1 MKLKKIASLALAG
14 IMAVSMLAGCSTTG
28 AGDDTTVV
36 PPVDEPSTTNYAAL
50 LQEDLEDE
58 NVLKLKAGDSS
69 ALQSSLETV
78 VGYVGNNAVTDEF
91 LDTLNDGRVRYIFTT
106 GNNWGGTNLAMG
118 TVNNKLRDAMDPEV
132 TQLASASETVR
143 HLSPEYADN
152 SCGEGCLTAY
162 TRNNINTTLLF
173 VVDRGVLVENA
184 IDEISDEIIE
194 GVKGLNTAYDHID
207 DKGDTYNYEY
217 TASVAVA
224 PYYFDAMHG
233 IGVNFIAVDI
243 VRSITY

>member
-14 IMAVSMLAGCSTTG
+14 VMAVSMLAGCSTTG

-50 LQEDLEDE
+50 LQEDLEDN

-78 VGYVGNNAVTDEF
+78 VGYVGNNAVTGEF
-91 LDTLNDGRVRYIFTT
+91 IHTLTD
-106 GNNWGGTNLAMG
+106 G
-118 TVNNKLRDAMDPEV
+118 TVRFITKCEPISALATADAKLREITKPEI
-132 TQLASASETVR
+132 THFFSASETVR
-143 HLSPEYADN
+143 HLSPEKADN
-152 SCGEGCLTAY
+152 ACKEGCLAAY
-162 TRNNINTTLLF
+162 TRNGINTTLLF
-173 VVDRGVLVENA
+173 VVDRGVSVEAA
-184 IDEISDEIIE
+184 IDEIADDIE
-194 GVKGLNTAYDHID
+194 VGVKGLNTAYDHID
-207 DKGDTYNYEY
+207 DLGDTYNYEY

>member
-1 MKLKKIASLALAG
+1 MKLKKIVSLAFAG
-14 IMAVSMLAGCSTTG
+14 IMAVSMLAGCATTSNE
-28 AGDDTTVV
+28 
-36 PPVDEPSTTNYAAL
+36 PEQPNQPEEPSTTNYAAL

-69 ALQSSLETV
+69 KLQSSLETV

-91 LDTLNDGRVRYIFTT
+91 LDTLNDGRVRYIFST
-106 GNNWGGTNLAMG
+106 GNWGGTNLAMG

-132 TQLASASETVR
+132 TQLPSASETVR

-173 VVDRGVLVENA
+173 VVDRGVKVENA
-184 IDEISDEIIE
+184 IDEIADEIIK

>member
-1 MKLKKIASLALAG
+1 MKLKKIASLAFAG
-14 IMAVSMLAGCSTTG
+14 IMAVSMLAGCATTSNE
-28 AGDDTTVV
+28 
-36 PPVDEPSTTNYAAL
+36 PEQPNQPEEPSTTNYAAL

-69 ALQSSLETV
+69 KLQSSLETV

-143 HLSPEYADN
+143 HLSPEIADN
-152 SCGEGCLTAY
+152 ACGEGCLAGY
-162 TRNNINTTLLF
+162 TRNGINTTLLF
-173 VVDRGVLVENA
+173 VVDRGVSVEAA
-184 IDEISDEIIE
+184 IDEIADEIQN
-194 GVKGLNTAYDHID
+194 GVMGLNTAYDHID

>member
-14 IMAVSMLAGCSTTG
+14 VMVASMLAGCSTTN
-28 AGDDTTVV
+28 AGDDNTVV

-58 NVLKLKAGDSS
+58 NVLKLKGVDNS
-69 ALQSSLETV
+69 ALDNALQAA

-91 LDTLNDGRVRYIFTT
+91 LDTLNDGRVRYIFST
-106 GNNWGGTNLAMG
+106 GNWGGTNLAMG

-143 HLSPEYADN
+143 HLSPESADN
-152 SCGEGCLTAY
+152 ACGEGCRADY
-162 TRNNINTTLLF
+162 TRNGINTTLLF
-173 VVDRGVLVENA
+173 VVDRGVSVEAA
-184 IDEISDEIIE
+184 IDEIADEIQN
-194 GVKGLNTAYDHID
+194 GVMGLNTAYDHID
-207 DKGDTYNYEY
+207 DKDDTYNYEY

>member
-14 IMAVSMLAGCSTTG
+14 VMALTMLAGCANADVKPEPTP
-28 AGDDTTVV
+28 D
-36 PPVDEPSTTNYAAL
+36 PDEPSTTNYAAL

-78 VGYVGNNAVTDEF
+78 VGYVGNNAVTGEF
-91 LDTLNDGRVRYIFTT
+91 INSLEDGMVRFI
-106 GNNWGGTNLAMG
+106 TNREPINALA
-118 TVNNKLRDAMDPEV
+118 TADAKLREITKPEIEHFF
-132 TQLASASETVR
+132 QASETVR
-143 HLSPEYADN
+143 HLSPEAMDN
-152 SCGEGCLTAY
+152 ENGNECLAKY
-162 TRNNINTTLLF
+162 TRNGINTTLLF
-173 VVDRGVLVENA
+173 VVDRGVKVEAA
-184 IDEISDEIIE
+184 IDEIADDIIE
-194 GVKGLNTAYDHID
+194 GVKGLNTAYDHRD
-207 DKGDTYNYEY
+207 TLGDTYNYEY

>member
-1 MKLKKIASLALAG
+1 MKLKKIASLAFAG
-14 IMAVSMLAGCSTTG
+14 IMAVSMLAGCATTSNE
-28 AGDDTTVV
+28 
-36 PPVDEPSTTNYAAL
+36 PEQPNQPEEPSTTNYAAL

-69 ALQSSLETV
+69 KLQSSLETV

-132 TQLASASETVR
+132 TQLPSASETVR

-173 VVDRGVLVENA
+173 VVDRGVKVENA
-184 IDEISDEIIE
+184 IDEISDEIIK

>member
-14 IMAVSMLAGCSTTG
+14 VMAISMLAGCATTSNE
-28 AGDDTTVV
+28 
-36 PPVDEPSTTNYAAL
+36 PEQPNQPEEPSTTNYAAL

-58 NVLKLKAGDSS
+58 NVLKLKGVENNELNK
-69 ALQSSLETV
+69 ALQAA

-91 LDTLNDGRVRYIFTT
+91 LETLNNGRVRYIYST
-106 GNNWGGTNLAMG
+106 GNWGGTNQAMG

-132 TQLASASETVR
+132 TQLSTASDTVL
-143 HLSPEYADN
+143 HLSPESKDN
-152 SCGEGCLTAY
+152 ACGQGCLTAY

-173 VVDRGVLVENA
+173 VVDRGVSVEAA
-184 IDEISDEIIE
+184 IDEIADEIID
-194 GVKGLNTAYDHID
+194 GVKALNTAYDHRD
-207 DKGDTYNYEY
+207 NLGDTYNYEY

>member
-14 IMAVSMLAGCSTTG
+14 VMALTMLAGCAKADVKPEPTP
-28 AGDDTTVV
+28 D
-36 PPVDEPSTTNYAAL
+36 PDEPSTTNYAAL

-91 LDTLNDGRVRYIFTT
+91 LNTLNDGRVRYIFST
-106 GNNWGGTNLAMG
+106 GNWGGTNLAMG

-143 HLSPEYADN
+143 HLSPESADYV
-152 SCGEGCLTAY
+152 CGYDCQAAY
-162 TRNNINTTLLF
+162 TRNDINTTLLF

-184 IDEISDEIIE
+184 IDEIADDIIE

>member
-1 MKLKKIASLALAG
+1 MKLKKIASLAFAG
-14 IMAVSMLAGCSTTG
+14 IMAVSMLAGCATTSNE
-28 AGDDTTVV
+28 
-36 PPVDEPSTTNYAAL
+36 PEQPNQPEEPSTTNYAAL

-91 LDTLNDGRVRYIFTT
+91 LDTLNNGRVRYIFST
-106 GNNWGGTNLAMG
+106 GNWGGTNLAMG

-143 HLSPEYADN
+143 HLSPESADYA
-152 SCGEGCLTAY
+152 CGQGCRAAY
-162 TRNNINTTLLF
+162 TRNGINTTLLF
-173 VVDRGVLVENA
+173 VVDRGVSDEAA
-184 IDEISDEIIE
+184 IDLIADDIE
-194 GVKGLNTAYDHID
+194 TGVKGLNTAYDHID

>member
-14 IMAVSMLAGCSTTG
+14 VMAVSMLAGCST
-28 AGDDTTVV
+28 AA
-36 PPVDEPSTTNYAAL
+36 VDPEPTPNPDPTPSTNYAAL

-58 NVLKLKAGDSS
+58 NVLKVKGVENSVLDN
-69 ALQSSLETV
+69 ALQV
-78 VGYVGNNAVTDEF
+78 AVGYVGNNAVTDEF
-91 LDTLNDGRVRYIFTT
+91 LDTLNDGRVRYVYST
-106 GNNWGGTNLAMG
+106 NNWGGTNRAMG

-132 TQLASASETVR
+132 AQLASASETVR
-143 HLSPEYADN
+143 HLSPESADN
-152 SCGEGCLTAY
+152 ACGKGCLTAY
-162 TRNNINTTLLF
+162 TRNDVNTTLLF
-173 VVDRGVLVENA
+173 VVDRGVSVEAA

-194 GVKGLNTAYDHID
+194 GVKALNTAYDHRD
-207 DKGDTYNYEY
+207 NLGDTYNYEY

>member
-1 MKLKKIASLALAG
+1 MKLKKIASLAFAG
-14 IMAVSMLAGCSTTG
+14 IMAVSMLAGCATTSNE
-28 AGDDTTVV
+28 
-36 PPVDEPSTTNYAAL
+36 PEQPNQPEEPSTTNYAAL

-69 ALQSSLETV
+69 KLQSSLETV

-132 TQLASASETVR
+132 TQLPSASETVR
-143 HLSPEYADN
+143 HLSPEIADN
-152 SCGEGCLTAY
+152 ACGWGCLAGY
-162 TRNNINTTLLF
+162 TRNGINTTLLF
-173 VVDRGVLVENA
+173 VVDRGVSVEAA
-184 IDEISDEIIE
+184 IDEIADEIQN
-194 GVKGLNTAYDHID
+194 GVMGLNTAYDHID

>member
-1 MKLKKIASLALAG
+1 MKLKKIASLAFAG

-50 LQEDLEDE
+50 LQEDLEE
-58 NVLKLKAGDSS
+58 NDVLKLKAGDSS

-78 VGYVGNNAVTDEF
+78 VGYVGRNSVTGEF
-91 LDTLNDGRVRYIFTT
+91 INTLTK
-106 GNNWGGTNLAMG
+106 G
-118 TVNNKLRDAMDPEV
+118 TVRFITNSEPISALATADAKLREITKPEIEHFF
-132 TQLASASETVR
+132 QASETVR
-143 HLSPEYADN
+143 HLSPEAIDN
-152 SCGEGCLTAY
+152 ENGNDCLAAY

-173 VVDRGVLVENA
+173 VVDRGVSDEAA
-184 IDEISDEIIE
+184 IDLIADDIE
-194 GVKGLNTAYDHID
+194 TGVKGLNTAYDHID

-224 PYYFDAMHG
+224 PCYFDAMHG
-233 IGVNFIAVDI
+233 IGVKFIAVDI
-243 VRSITY
+243 VRSIAY

>member
-1 MKLKKIASLALAG
+1 MKLKKIASLAFAG
-14 IMAVSMLAGCSTTG
+14 IMAVSMLAGCSTTS

-50 LQEDLEDE
+50 LQEDLEDN

-78 VGYVGNNAVTDEF
+78 VGYVGNNAVTGEF
-91 LDTLNDGRVRYIFTT
+91 INTLTD
-106 GNNWGGTNLAMG
+106 G
-118 TVNNKLRDAMDPEV
+118 TVRFITNSEPISALATADAKLREITKPEI
-132 TQLASASETVR
+132 THFFSANDTVR
-143 HLSPEYADN
+143 HLSPESADGA
-152 SCGEGCLTAY
+152 CGSGCLAAY
-162 TRNNINTTLLF
+162 TRNGINTTLLF
-173 VVDRGVLVENA
+173 VVDRGVSVEAA
-184 IDEISDEIIE
+184 IDEIADDIE
-194 GVKGLNTAYDHID
+194 TGVKGLNTAYDHID
-207 DKGDTYNYEY
+207 TLGDTYNYEY

>member
-91 LDTLNDGRVRYIFTT
+91 LDTLNDGRVRYVYST
-106 GNNWGGTNLAMG
+106 GNWGGTNLAMG

>member
-14 IMAVSMLAGCSTTG
+14 VMAISMLAGCATTSNE
-28 AGDDTTVV
+28 
-36 PPVDEPSTTNYAAL
+36 PEQPNQPEEPSTTNYAAL

-58 NVLKLKAGDSS
+58 NVLKLKGVENNELNK
-69 ALQSSLETV
+69 ALQAA

-91 LDTLNDGRVRYIFTT
+91 LDTLNDGRVRYIYS
-106 GNNWGGTNLAMG
+106 GNGNWGGTNLAMG

-132 TQLASASETVR
+132 TQLFTASETVR
-143 HLSPEYADN
+143 HLSPESKDGA
-152 SCGEGCLTAY
+152 CGQGCLTAY
-162 TRNNINTTLLF
+162 TRNKINTTLLF
-173 VVDRGVLVENA
+173 VVDRGVSVEAA
-184 IDEISDEIIE
+184 IDEIADEIID

-207 DKGDTYNYEY
+207 DLGDTYNYEY

>member
-14 IMAVSMLAGCSTTG
+14 VMAVSMLAGCSTTG

-36 PPVDEPSTTNYAAL
+36 PPVDEPSTNYAAL

-69 ALQSSLETV
+69 KLQSSLETV

-132 TQLASASETVR
+132 TQLPSASETVR
-143 HLSPEYADN
+143 HLSPEIADN
-152 SCGEGCLTAY
+152 ACGAGCLTAF

-184 IDEISDEIIE
+184 IDEIADEIQN
-194 GVKGLNTAYDHID
+194 GVMGLNTAYDHID

>member
-1 MKLKKIASLALAG
+1 MKLKKIASLAFAG
-14 IMAVSMLAGCSTTG
+14 IMAVSMLAGCATTSNE
-28 AGDDTTVV
+28 
-36 PPVDEPSTTNYAAL
+36 PEQPNQPEEPSTTNYAAL

-91 LDTLNDGRVRYIFTT
+91 LNTLNDGRVRYIFST
-106 GNNWGGTNLAMG
+106 GNWGGTNLAMG

-132 TQLASASETVR
+132 TQLPSASETVR

-173 VVDRGVLVENA
+173 VVDRGVKVENA
-184 IDEISDEIIE
+184 IDEIADDIIK

>member
-14 IMAVSMLAGCSTTG
+14 VMALTMLAGCANADVKPEPTP
-28 AGDDTTVV
+28 D
-36 PPVDEPSTTNYAAL
+36 PDEPSTTNYAAL
-50 LQEDLEDE
+50 LQEDLEDN

-78 VGYVGNNAVTDEF
+78 VGYVGNNAVTGEF
-91 LDTLNDGRVRYIFTT
+91 INTLTD
-106 GNNWGGTNLAMG
+106 G
-118 TVNNKLRDAMDPEV
+118 TVRFITDREPISALATADAKLREITKPEI
-132 TQLASASETVR
+132 THFFRASETVR
-143 HLSPEYADN
+143 HLSPEFVDGA
-152 SCGEGCLTAY
+152 CGSGCLAAY
-162 TRNNINTTLLF
+162 TRNGINTTLLF
-173 VVDRGVLVENA
+173 FVDRGVSVEAA
-184 IDEISDEIIE
+184 IDEIADDIE
-194 GVKGLNTAYDHID
+194 TGVKGLNTAYDHID

>member
-1 MKLKKIASLALAG
+1 MKLKKIASLMPAG
-14 IMAVSMLAGCSTTG
+14 VMAVSMLAGCATTS
-28 AGDDTTVV
+28 
-36 PPVDEPSTTNYAAL
+36 VDPEPTPNPDENKPSTTNYAAL
-50 LQEDLEDE
+50 LQEDLEDV
-58 NVLKLKAGDSS
+58 NVLKLKGVENNELNK
-69 ALQSSLETV
+69 ALQAA

-91 LDTLNDGRVRYIFTT
+91 LDTLNDGRVRYVYST
-106 GNNWGGTNLAMG
+106 GNWGCTNLAMG

-143 HLSPEYADN
+143 HLSPESKDN
-152 SCGEGCLTAY
+152 ACGQGCLTGY
-162 TRNNINTTLLF
+162 TRNNVNTTLLF
-173 VVDRGVLVENA
+173 VVDRGVSIEAA
-184 IDEISDEIIE
+184 IDEIADEIVD

-207 DKGDTYNYEY
+207 SLGDTYNYEY
-217 TASVAVA
+217 TASVAVT

>member
-14 IMAVSMLAGCSTTG
+14 VMAVSMLAGCSTTG

-50 LQEDLEDE
+50 LQEDLEDN

-78 VGYVGNNAVTDEF
+78 VGYVGNNAVTGEF
-91 LDTLNDGRVRYIFTT
+91 IHTLTD
-106 GNNWGGTNLAMG
+106 G
-118 TVNNKLRDAMDPEV
+118 TVRFITNCEPISALATADAKLREITKPEI
-132 TQLASASETVR
+132 THFFSASETVR
-143 HLSPEYADN
+143 HLSPESADGVCN
-152 SCGEGCLTAY
+152 GDCLAAY
-162 TRNNINTTLLF
+162 TRNGINTTLLF
-173 VVDRGVLVENA
+173 VVDRGVSVEAA
-184 IDEISDEIIE
+184 IDEIADDIE
-194 GVKGLNTAYDHID
+194 VGVKGLNTAYDHID
-207 DKGDTYNYEY
+207 DLGDTYNYEY

>member
-1 MKLKKIASLALAG
+1 MKLKKIASLMLAG
-14 IMAVSMLAGCSTTG
+14 VMAVSMLAGCATTSNE
-28 AGDDTTVV
+28 
-36 PPVDEPSTTNYAAL
+36 PEQPNQPEEPSTTNYAAL

-58 NVLKLKAGDSS
+58 NVLKLKGVENNELNK
-69 ALQSSLETV
+69 ALQAA

-91 LDTLNDGRVRYIFTT
+91 LETLNNGRVRYIYST
-106 GNNWGGTNLAMG
+106 GNWGGSNQAMG
-118 TVNNKLRDAMDPEV
+118 TVNNKLRAAMAPEV

-143 HLSPEYADN
+143 HLSPEIEDN
-152 SCGEGCLTAY
+152 ACKEGCLTKY

-173 VVDRGVLVENA
+173 VVDRGVSVEAA
-184 IDEISDEIIE
+184 IDEIADEIIE
-194 GVKGLNTAYDHID
+194 GVKGLNTAYDHRD

-233 IGVNFIAVDI
+233 IGVNFIAVEI

>member
-1 MKLKKIASLALAG
+1 MKLKKIASLMLAG
-14 IMAVSMLAGCSTTG
+14 VMAVSMLAGCSTTN
-28 AGDDTTVV
+28 AGDDNTVV

-50 LQEDLEDE
+50 LQEDLEDN

-78 VGYVGNNAVTDEF
+78 VGYVGNNAVTGEF
-91 LDTLNDGRVRYIFTT
+91 INSLED
-106 GNNWGGTNLAMG
+106 G
-118 TVNNKLRDAMDPEV
+118 TVRFITNYEPINALATADAKLREITKPEI
-132 TQLASASETVR
+132 THFFSASKTVR
-143 HLSPEYADN
+143 HLSPEIDDN
-152 SCGEGCLTAY
+152 ACGEGCLADY
-162 TRNNINTTLLF
+162 TRNGINTTLLF
-173 VVDRGVLVENA
+173 VVDRGVSVEAA
-184 IDEISDEIIE
+184 IDEIADDIE
-194 GVKGLNTAYDHID
+194 TGVKGLNTAYDHID
-207 DKGDTYNYEY
+207 TLGDTYNYEY

>member
-1 MKLKKIASLALAG
+1 MKLKKIASLAFAG
-14 IMAVSMLAGCSTTG
+14 IMAVSMLAGCATTSNE
-28 AGDDTTVV
+28 
-36 PPVDEPSTTNYAAL
+36 PEQPNQPEEPSTTNYAAL

-132 TQLASASETVR
+132 TQLPSASETVR
-143 HLSPEYADN
+143 HLSPEFADN
-152 SCGEGCLTAY
+152 SCGEGCLTAF

-184 IDEISDEIIE
+184 IDEIADEIQN
-194 GVKGLNTAYDHID
+194 GVMGLNTAYDHID

>member
-1 MKLKKIASLALAG
+1 MKLKKIASLAFAG
-14 IMAVSMLAGCSTTG
+14 IMAVSMLAGCATTSNE
-28 AGDDTTVV
+28 
-36 PPVDEPSTTNYAAL
+36 PEQPNQPEEPSTTNYAAL

-69 ALQSSLETV
+69 KLQSSLETV

-132 TQLASASETVR
+132 TQLPSASETVR
-143 HLSPEYADN
+143 HLSPEIADYA
-152 SCGEGCLTAY
+152 CGEGCLAGY
-162 TRNNINTTLLF
+162 TRNGINTTLLF
-173 VVDRGVLVENA
+173 VVDRGVSVEAA
-184 IDEISDEIIE
+184 IDEIADEIQN
-194 GVKGLNTAYDHID
+194 GVMGLNTAYDHID

>member
-14 IMAVSMLAGCSTTG
+14 VMAVSMLAGCSTTS

-58 NVLKLKAGDSS
+58 NVLKLKGVENSVLDS
-69 ALQSSLETV
+69 ALQAA

-91 LDTLNDGRVRYIFTT
+91 LDTLNDGRVRYVYST
-106 GNNWGGTNLAMG
+106 GNWGGTNLAMG

-173 VVDRGVLVENA
+173 VVDRGVSVEAA

-194 GVKGLNTAYDHID
+194 GVKGLNTAYDHRD
-207 DKGDTYNYEY
+207 TLGDTYNYEY

>member
-1 MKLKKIASLALAG
+1 MKLKKIASLAFAG

-28 AGDDTTVV
+28 AGDDPTVV

-91 LDTLNDGRVRYIFTT
+91 LDTLNNGRVRYIFST
-106 GNNWGGTNLAMG
+106 GNWGGTNLAMG

-143 HLSPEYADN
+143 HLSPESADYA
-152 SCGEGCLTAY
+152 CGQGCRAAY
-162 TRNNINTTLLF
+162 TRNGINTTLLF
-173 VVDRGVLVENA
+173 VVDRGVEVEAA
-184 IDEISDEIIE
+184 IDEIADEIIE
-194 GVKGLNTAYDHID
+194 GVKGLNTAYDHRD
-207 DKGDTYNYEY
+207 SLGDTYNYEY

>member
-28 AGDDTTVV
+28 AGDDPTVV

-78 VGYVGNNAVTDEF
+78 VGYVGNNAVTGEF
-91 LDTLNDGRVRYIFTT
+91 INSLTD
-106 GNNWGGTNLAMG
+106 G
-118 TVNNKLRDAMDPEV
+118 TVRFITNYEPINALATADAKLREITKPEIEHFFK
-132 TQLASASETVR
+132 ASETVR
-143 HLSPEYADN
+143 HLSPEAMDN
-152 SCGEGCLTAY
+152 EDGNDCLAVY
-162 TRNNINTTLLF
+162 SRNNINTTLLF
-173 VVDRGVLVENA
+173 VVDRGVKVENA
-184 IDEISDEIIE
+184 IDEIADDIIE
-194 GVKGLNTAYDHID
+194 GVKGLNTAYDHRD
-207 DKGDTYNYEY
+207 SLGDTYNYEY

-243 VRSITY
+243 VRSMTY

>member
-1 MKLKKIASLALAG
+1 MKLKKIASLAFAG
-14 IMAVSMLAGCSTTG
+14 IMAVSMLAGCATTSNE
-28 AGDDTTVV
+28 
-36 PPVDEPSTTNYAAL
+36 PEQPNQPEEPSTTNYAAL

-69 ALQSSLETV
+69 KLQSSLETV

-132 TQLASASETVR
+132 TQLPSASETVR

-152 SCGEGCLTAY
+152 SCGEGCLTAF

-184 IDEISDEIIE
+184 IDEIADEIQN
-194 GVKGLNTAYDHID
+194 GVMGLNTAYDHID

>member
-1 MKLKKIASLALAG
+1 MKLKKIASLAFAG
-14 IMAVSMLAGCSTTG
+14 IMAVSMLAGCATTSNE
-28 AGDDTTVV
+28 
-36 PPVDEPSTTNYAAL
+36 PEQPNQPEEPSTTNYAAL

-69 ALQSSLETV
+69 KLQSSLETV

-132 TQLASASETVR
+132 TQLPSASETVR
-143 HLSPEYADN
+143 HLSPEIDDN
-152 SCGEGCLTAY
+152 ACVQGCRAGY
-162 TRNNINTTLLF
+162 TRNGINTTLLF

-184 IDEISDEIIE
+184 IDEIADEIIE

>member
-14 IMAVSMLAGCSTTG
+14 VMAISMLAGCATTSNE
-28 AGDDTTVV
+28 
-36 PPVDEPSTTNYAAL
+36 PEQPNQPEEPSTTNYAAL

-58 NVLKLKAGDSS
+58 NVLKLKGVENNELNK
-69 ALQSSLETV
+69 ALQTA

-91 LDTLNDGRVRYIFTT
+91 LETLNNGRVRYIYST
-106 GNNWGGTNLAMG
+106 GNWGGTNQAMG

-132 TQLASASETVR
+132 TQLSTATETVR
-143 HLSPEYADN
+143 HLSPEIRDN
-152 SCGEGCLTAY
+152 ACGQDCLTAY

-173 VVDRGVLVENA
+173 VVDRGVSVEAA
-184 IDEISDEIIE
+184 IDEIADEIID
-194 GVKGLNTAYDHID
+194 GVKALNTAYDHRD

>member
-1 MKLKKIASLALAG
+1 MKLKKIASLMLAG
-14 IMAVSMLAGCSTTG
+14 VMAVSMLAGCATTSNE
-28 AGDDTTVV
+28 
-36 PPVDEPSTTNYAAL
+36 PEQPNQPEEPSTTNYAAL

-58 NVLKLKAGDSS
+58 NVLKLKGVENNELNK
-69 ALQSSLETV
+69 ALQAA

-91 LDTLNDGRVRYIFTT
+91 LDSLNNGRVRYIYST
-106 GNNWGGTNLAMG
+106 GNWGGTNQAMG

-132 TQLASASETVR
+132 TQLFTASETVR
-143 HLSPEYADN
+143 HLSPESKDGA
-152 SCGEGCLTAY
+152 CGQGCLTAY
-162 TRNNINTTLLF
+162 TRNKINTTLLF
-173 VVDRGVLVENA
+173 VVDRGVSVEAA
-184 IDEISDEIIE
+184 IDEIADEIID

-207 DKGDTYNYEY
+207 DLGDTYNYEY